1 MSDPE
6 LINCLHCGNEAK
18 FISISGGTLW
28 MACCLHVRLQ
38 HWGAPQNRKL
48 QIRGTKYLKIIRN
61 KSEDV
66 MLISKKKFC
75 EEIEKAKLERENRC
89 FDRLFPKMKGVR
101 MP

>member
-1 MSDPE
+1 MKLNS
-6 LINCLHCGNEAK
+6 LVSAAVRCGWHVA
-18 FISISGGTLW
+18 
-28 MACCLHVRLQ
+28 LHVRLQ